1 MTIDQQAILMK
12 PGQGSSYWVLG
23 DLYIF
28 KAVGEE
34 TGQAY
39 ALVEVQ
45 IQPQN
50 GTPPH
55 IHSRENEAFYVQEGT
70 FEFQLDDQI
79 VVATPGTFL
88 HSPKG
93 QLHRF
98 TNRGS
103 TLGKM
108 LIWVTPAGLEK
119 FFMAVGQPLANHP
132 SLPTV
137 SPEDIE
143 KIMATAPQYGLEIIP
158 PPP

>member
-1 MTIDQQAILMK
+1 MTIDRQAILMQ

-23 DLYIF
+23 DLYTF

-50 GTPPH
+50 GSPPH
-55 IHSRENEAFYVQEGT
+55 VHSYENEAFYIQEGT
-70 FEFQLDDQI
+70 FEFQLDEQV

-98 TNRGS
+98 TNTGS
-103 TLGKM
+103 TPGKM
-108 LIWVTPAGLEK
+108 LIWVTPAGLEN
-119 FFMAVGQPLANHP
+119 FFREVGQSAVNPASP
-132 SLPTV
+132 PTV
-137 SPEDIE
+137 TSEDIE
-143 KIMATAPQYGLEIIP
+143 KVMALAPQYGLEIFAP
-158 PPP
+158 PP